1 MQTQH
6 PLRRLP
12 WVSVLSLLLAGSLLL
27 AACGGSTSESEP
39 EQEAAAPTSTEQQA
53 EAVAQADTPEPTT
66 APVESEATE
75 APADMPTDEAHQS
88 LTNPTCSSIQID
100 DDATT
105 LPAVAGEW
113 AQGPENA
120 AITVVEYGD
129 FQ

>member
-1 MQTQH
+1 MH
-6 PLRRLP
+6 VKYPLRRLP
-12 WVSVLSLLLAGSLLL
+12 WVSVMSLLLASSLLL
-27 AACGGSTSESEP
+27 AACGGSASDTEP
-39 EQEAAAPTSTEQQA
+39 GQEAAAPTPTEQQA
-53 EAVAQADTPEPTT
+53 EAVAQADTPEPT
-66 APVESEATE
+66 APPAESEATE
-75 APADMPTDEAHQS
+75 APAEMPTDEAHQS

-105 LPAVAGEW
+105 LPAATGEW